1 MTDFPGESGEAFKI
15 KLDKDWIQN
24 MEFKQYSITFPAD
37 MELPKEWEAEIHEDG
52 SQTIYLTA
60 EGEEAIRQMEEMLL
74 GFVHTPSDN
83 W

>member
-1 MTDFPGESGEAFKI
+1 MTDFPGEPGEAFKI

-37 MELPKEWEAEIHEDG
+37 MELPSEWGAEINEDG
-52 SQTIYLTA
+52 TQTVYLTA
-60 EGEEAIRQMEEMLL
+60 EGEEAIKHMDNILL

-83 W
+83 